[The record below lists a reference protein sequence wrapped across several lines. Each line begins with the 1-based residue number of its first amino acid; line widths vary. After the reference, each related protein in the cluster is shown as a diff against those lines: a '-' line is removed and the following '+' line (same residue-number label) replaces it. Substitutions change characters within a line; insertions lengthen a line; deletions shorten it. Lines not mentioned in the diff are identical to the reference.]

1 MGFSWGLCGA
11 RMGFVRGSFASR
23 FGKGEIHE
31 AALGSCEVGVG
42 LAGSWCGVL
51 HFVLIIS
58 EPPYNKFVNS
68 WGHLGVL
75 WGNLGAIIG
84 SSLLTHR

>member
-51 HFVLIIS
+51 QLFLDYFENTLQQICKQLGPSWSSVGQSWSHYWQQL
-58 EPPYNKFVNS
+58 VN
-68 WGHLGVL
+68 
-75 WGNLGAIIG
+75 
-84 SSLLTHR
+84 T